1 MDLATV
7 WHVPAGRERRRE
19 MSGFCPGKNDPIG
32 GGPERIS
39 ARSGQRSGG
48 SGQRITAS
56 GPAAAAAARRGTF
69 SGTF

>member
-39 ARSGQRSGG
+39 ARIGQRSGG
-48 SGQRITAS
+48 SGQRS
-56 GPAAAAAARRGTF
+56 GATGPRIMARG
-69 SGTF
+69 

>member
-39 ARSGQRSGG
+39 ARIGQRSGG
-48 SGQRITAS
+48 SGQRITA
-56 GPAAAAAARRGTF
+56 RG
-69 SGTF
+69 